1 MNNKE
6 ALIDMIQSAVAEYSC
21 EYCERDFDI
30 IVSIKAEDGWI
41 KAEIREEQ
49 Q

>member
-6 ALIDMIQSAVAEYSC
+6 ALIDMIQSAVAEYCC
-21 EYCERDFDI
+21 EYCESDFDI

-41 KAEIREEQ
+41 KAEIKEE
-49 Q
+49 